1 MMSFSG
7 VVVVML
13 NEGVF
18 AWKGMGS
25 FSKDSM
31 LDECISLD
39 VIKVGDSSK
48 IEGQLVGDKGVAFG
62 IKPCSIEMFLVCLG
76 WL

>member
-1 MMSFSG
+1 
-7 VVVVML
+7 
-13 NEGVF
+13 
-18 AWKGMGS
+18 MGS

-48 IEGQLVGDKGVAFG
+48 IEGQLVVDKGVAFG